1 MMNQMKKM
9 MQQTPT
15 RRRLFACGMAL
26 ALAILLVLVNVL
38 VSLLPWGM
46 RSFSVGREE
55 SYYEISAPTKSVLHS
70 LDKDVSLYLVTED
83 GEVSLDRDLYAF
95 LKSYESLSSHVT
107 IGVISDKAN
116 PDFLASRGYDLPA
129 RTENSVSAP
138 AGFLVECG
146 DRSRFILMEELYY
159 YECVITSDKE
169 ELSMVFTPEEYQA
182 YGRSFLLS
190 GDSGTGTVTAHFAAE
205 SGITN
210 AIVYVQSDS
219 TPTVAILKRD
229 TVLDVDAAFINLLWK
244 RNYEVCT
251 ISSLSELDVTR
262 HDMLLYNTPLADISA
277 DESDALSAYLSD
289 GGDLFLTT
297 YYGRGAFT
305 NLSSVLGEYGLSA
318 DEKWVRIVENNK
330 SYSVKSGDMQYLYA
344 KISSTVGATGSFDG
358 IYFTSD
364 VHAIHTTAV
373 EGVTSSSWLYTTE
386 NGSRERYDEQTDKAT
401 AIEEPENVYAY
412 GVVAERGDS
421 KVIWVST
428 PWAFSRSYD
437 ILANG
442 CNLELMGG
450 AVDWAVGSSAAENT
464 VAIADSPISSPY
476 LMVTRTAFWIFAI
489 LICVVIPAAFITVG
503 AIRRYLRHN
512 A

>member
-9 MQQTPT
+9 MGSTPT
-15 RRRLFACGMAL
+15 RRRLLACGMAL

-38 VSLLPWGM
+38 VSLLPWGI
-46 RSFSVGREE
+46 RSFSIGREE

-70 LDKDVSLYLVTED
+70 LDRDVSLYLVTED
-83 GEVSLDRDLYAF
+83 GEVSIDRDLYAF

-107 IGVISDKAN
+107 IGVVSDKAD
-116 PDFLASRGYDLPA
+116 PSFLASRGYDLPA
-129 RTENSVSAP
+129 RAEDAVSAP

-146 DRSRFILMEELYY
+146 DRSRFILMEDLYY
-159 YECVITSDKE
+159 YECVITSNKE
-169 ELSMVFTPEEYQA
+169 ELSMIFTPEEYQS

-190 GDSGTGTVTAHFAAE
+190 GDSGTGSVTAYFAAE

-210 AIVYVQSDS
+210 AIVYVTNDS
-219 TPTVAILKRD
+219 APTVAILKNNA
-229 TVLDVDAAFINLLWK
+229 VLDVDSAFINLLWK

-251 ISSLSELDVTR
+251 ISSLSELDATR
-262 HDMLLYNTPLADISA
+262 HDMLLYHTPIADISA
-277 DESDALSAYLSD
+277 DESDALSAYLAD

-297 YYGRGAFT
+297 YYGRGTFT

-330 SYSVKSGDMQYLYA
+330 SYAVKSGDMQYLYA
-344 KISSTVGATGSFDG
+344 KISSTVGATGDFDG

-373 EGVTSSSWLYTTE
+373 EGVTASSWLYTTE
-386 NGSRERYDEQTDKAT
+386 NGSRERYDEQANKAT
-401 AIEEPENVYAY
+401 AIEEAENVYAY
-412 GVVAERGDS
+412 GVVAERGES
-421 KVIWVST
+421 RVIWVST
-428 PWAFSRSYD
+428 PWALSRSYD

-442 CNLELMGG
+442 YNLELMGG
-450 AVDWAVGSSAAENT
+450 AVDWSLGSSAEENT
-464 VAIADSPISSPY
+464 VAIADSAITGSY
-476 LMVTRTAFWIFAI
+476 LMVTRASFWIFAI
-489 LICVVIPAAFITVG
+489 LISVVIPAAFITVG
-503 AIRRYLRHN
+503 SIRRYLRRN